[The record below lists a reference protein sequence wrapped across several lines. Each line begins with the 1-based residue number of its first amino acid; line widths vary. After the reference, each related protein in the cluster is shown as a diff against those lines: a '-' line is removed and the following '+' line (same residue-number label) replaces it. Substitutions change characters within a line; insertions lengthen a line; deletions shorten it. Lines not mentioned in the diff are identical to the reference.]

1 LRWLFYGHPL
11 WVGYGSLTFL
21 AERQFSRKQTLV
33 RPGREAIFGQFR
45 TLGFELIIA
54 EESRILCDQP
64 ERISWEVLCQ
74 MEKQDIVVIAVI
86 SIPIAAVAL

>member
-1 LRWLFYGHPL
+1 ML
-11 WVGYGSLTFL
+11 WW
-21 AERQFSRKQTLV
+21 
-33 RPGREAIFGQFR
+33 EAIFGHKR

-54 EESRILCDQP
+54 EESRILCDLP
-64 ERISWEVLCQ
+64 ERLAWEVLCQ